1 MHVHSGKSSNE
12 MLLKRCDGPFC
23 SVDSMVVRRDELDAD
38 FFRSDVFFNCGRTF
52 FIHHI
57 QCRVVAS
64 CFEGS
69 DHFCECS
76 HHGCICA
83 RWHGANDDSVEIIN
97 ICNENILHTFE
108 RVHRECTGDVSV
120 HCSRDVVG

>member
-1 MHVHSGKSSNE
+1 MHVHSGKSSDE
-12 MLLKRCDGPFC
+12 MLIKRCDGLFC
-23 SVDSMVVRRDELDAD
+23 SVDSIVVRQDELDAD
-38 FFRSDVFFNCGRTF
+38 FFRSDVFFDCGRTF
-52 FIHHI
+52 VIQHI

-83 RWHGANDDSVEIIN
+83 RWHGTNNDSIEIIN
-97 ICNENILHTFE
+97 ICNKNILHTIE
-108 RVHRECTGDVSV
+108 RSHRECTGDVSV